1 MKATKKLKGLALLFF
16 SLVLVG
22 ILGLARIGA
31 EDQSTLKEPVGEGWI
46 DWTKGMI
53 YARGEAA
60 LNAKE
65 TSRAL
70 ARVQAE
76 RAATVIAQRN
86 LLEIVKGVRV
96 ESETTVENFVLKSDR
111 IKATVNGL
119 VRGASTVKV
128 EEDPSGSVKVTVGAP
143 LWGDFAKALL
153 GEILPPQS
161 SRRENFFSRIS
172 SWSHLGRMVST
183 LVAWFGGTRA
193 QAAIAPNSG
202 LVIDVSDTEIKPGVF
217 PRIYDQDGKLI
228 LGPNSENQQV
238 AASMG
243 LVGYASS
250 VQAAVK
256 DDLKRVGV
264 LPLVTRGTVP
274 VGHRGGIDI
283 MVKDLSL
290 NKLKSALQDPSILRE
305 CRVTVAYKVTF

>member
-31 EDQSTLKEPVGEGWI
+31 DDQSTLKEPVGEGWI

-65 TSRAL
+65 TRRAW

-128 EEDPSGSVKVTVGAP
+128 EEDPSGSVKVTVVAP
-143 LWGDFAKALL
+143 LWGDLAKALL
-153 GEILPPQS
+153 GEILPPQR
-161 SRRENFFSRIS
+161 SRLEKFFSRIS
-172 SWSHLGRMVST
+172 SRFNPGRMVST
-183 LVAWFGGTRA
+183 LVSWFGGARA
-193 QAAIAPNSG
+193 QAAITPNSG

-228 LGPNSENQQV
+228 LGPNPENQQV
-238 AASMG
+238 AARIG
-243 LVGYASS
+243 LVGYTPS
-250 VQAAVK
+250 VQEAVK

-274 VGHRGGIDI
+274 VGQRSGIDI

-290 NKLKSALQDPSILRE
+290 NKLKSALQDPSILKE

>member
-1 MKATKKLKGLALLFF
+1 MKATKKLKGLARLFF

-119 VRGASTVKV
+119 VRLIEPFMILFMAGM
-128 EEDPSGSVKVTVGAP
+128 VG
-143 LWGDFAKALL
+143 LIIVSFLL
-153 GEILPPQS
+153 PILQ
-161 SRRENFFSRIS
+161 
-172 SWSHLGRMVST
+172 LTQG
-183 LVAWFGGTRA
+183 
-193 QAAIAPNSG
+193 
-202 LVIDVSDTEIKPGVF
+202 IK
-217 PRIYDQDGKLI
+217 
-228 LGPNSENQQV
+228 
-238 AASMG
+238 
-243 LVGYASS
+243 
-250 VQAAVK
+250 
-256 DDLKRVGV
+256 
-264 LPLVTRGTVP
+264 
-274 VGHRGGIDI
+274 
-283 MVKDLSL
+283 
-290 NKLKSALQDPSILRE
+290 
-305 CRVTVAYKVTF
+305 